1 MVGVILLVKL
11 VQLFLSLC
19 QRQLSSLCFH
29 SCINIPASIE
39 MITEELEDNEID
51 DKQRD
56 PNENI
61 KDPATSEDISGINV
75 ELKPWSD
82 DEPKM

>member
-1 MVGVILLVKL
+1 
-11 VQLFLSLC
+11 
-19 QRQLSSLCFH
+19 
-29 SCINIPASIE
+29 